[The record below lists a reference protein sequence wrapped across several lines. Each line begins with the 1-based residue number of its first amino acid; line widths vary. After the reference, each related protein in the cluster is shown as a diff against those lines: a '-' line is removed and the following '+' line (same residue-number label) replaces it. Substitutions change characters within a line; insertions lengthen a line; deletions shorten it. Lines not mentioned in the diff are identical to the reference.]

1 MTASRADYD
10 SYFRQEDL
18 VFFAITERSFP
29 KELATIYLDDIAAEF
44 LQTHRDTEYRS
55 ATLRPYAFNDF
66 DTFIQRTKKSYE
78 NPRASGNLD
87 KVQAQLKETTQ
98 IMSKNLEDLLY
109 RGDSLERM
117 GTMSSELRDASK
129 KYKRAAVRINWQL
142 LMKQVR
148 GKRLVTGMAPNLYS
162 VWAFCGTRFHYTLL
176 LHLAFLVIYIL
187 LLSLDLPVPVCSL
200 LYAPS
205 LLIMLLWIVTYC
217 SSLLANGG
225 VVGMLH
231 DVIAIDCHEGTQH
244 GQGLRI
250 GYACQH
256 IPRRL
261 YDRRWGLLTIS
272 AQRHHP
278 LLGLPHPLHPLQ
290 LLRLRL
296 LRCQPPLLPPLLPRL
311 AAGGRCKR

>member
-1 MTASRADYD
+1 MPIYSTQVVRLDGLMLAASVEDQTTDREINEVKGQQRSIIRKMTNTSEPRAAIETGNFKLH
-10 SYFRQEDL
+10 YFRQEDL

-142 LMKQVR
+142 LMKQY
-148 GKRLVTGMAPNLYS
+148 GPFA
-162 VWAFCGTRFHYTLL
+162 A
-176 LHLAFLVIYIL
+176 
-187 LLSLDLPVPVCSL
+187 
-200 LYAPS
+200 
-205 LLIMLLWIVTYC
+205 
-217 SSLLANGG
+217 
-225 VVGMLH
+225 
-231 DVIAIDCHEGTQH
+231 
-244 GQGLRI
+244 
-250 GYACQH
+250 
-256 IPRRL
+256 
-261 YDRRWGLLTIS
+261 
-272 AQRHHP
+272 
-278 LLGLPHPLHPLQ
+278 LGLIILFFFIW
-290 LLRLRL
+290 RFW
-296 LRCQPPLLPPLLPRL
+296 
-311 AAGGRCKR
+311 